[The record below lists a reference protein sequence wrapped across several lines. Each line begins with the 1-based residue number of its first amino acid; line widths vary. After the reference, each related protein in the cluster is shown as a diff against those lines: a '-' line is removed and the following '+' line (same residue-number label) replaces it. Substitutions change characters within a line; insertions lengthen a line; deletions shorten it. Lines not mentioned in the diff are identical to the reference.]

1 MRRFLKVST
10 LVISLTVLAAG
21 CAEFLG
27 VEGVSVMATEKTL
40 GDHIVSYSSGK
51 DCSTLRKDRGLTYC
65 KEDEKIP
72 PMNVFCY
79 NTLGEVT
86 CYREP
91 VFDGHQDRVQ
101 QGGEKPR

>member
-1 MRRFLKVST
+1 MRRFLAVPA
-10 LVISLTVLAAG
+10 LILLLPALTAG
-21 CAEFLG
+21 CTGFLG
-27 VEGVSVMATEKTL
+27 AEGVSVMATEKTL

-51 DCSTLRKDRGLTYC
+51 DCSSVRKDLGLTYC
-65 KEDEKIP
+65 KEDEKVP
-72 PMNVFCY
+72 PMNVYCY

-91 VFDGHQDRVQ
+91 VFDGRQERVQ